1 MEGLMMSDKMQT
13 YNGSYEDKT
22 KIFKNI
28 NQSAT
33 NYVQKAIEFTAES
46 TQDATQNL
54 VNNIMKKR
62 RK

>member
-1 MEGLMMSDKMQT
+1 MSDKMQT

-33 NYVQKAIEFTAES
+33 NYVQNAVENYADS

-54 VNNIMKKR
+54 VNNTIKKR

>member
-1 MEGLMMSDKMQT
+1 MMSDKMQT
-13 YNGSYEDKT
+13 YNRPYEDKT

-33 NYVQKAIEFTAES
+33 NYVQQAIENYTDS